1 MALDPKTARALYRK
15 LLNFYPKEFKGQ
27 LGESM
32 EQTFNDRLN
41 ERKQKTHRI
50 GSGYLLGLYIETAAG
65 ITKEHMRSI
74 TQGNIMKNILTN
86 PTSTAIIS
94 TILALPVL
102 TMFLLL
108 ILNIEPPLGP
118 LEPILKA
125 PPDQPNVAGSLVAL
139 TLFLLLPV
147 AFVINLIPIVQNM
160 RAGNSI
166 TAYPVN
172 LAIAI
177 GIFLVFASII
187 AALVIDQYPCWI
199 GVPNC
204 D

>member
-1 MALDPKTARALYRK
+1 MALDSKTARTLYRK
-15 LLNFYPKEFKGQ
+15 LLSFYPKEFKEQ

-41 ERKQKTHRI
+41 ERKQKTHQL
-50 GSGYLLGLYIETAAG
+50 GSVYLLGLYIETATG
-65 ITKEHMRSI
+65 IVREHIRTI
-74 TQGNIMKNILTN
+74 TPGNIMKNFLTN
-86 PTSTAIIS
+86 PTSSAIIS
-94 TILALPVL
+94 TILSLPVL

-118 LEPILKA
+118 LKPILQA
-125 PPDQPNVAGSLVAL
+125 PPDQPNVVGSLVAL

-147 AFVINLIPIVQNM
+147 AFIINLAPIAQNM

-166 TAYPVN
+166 TAYPIN

-187 AALVIDQYPCWI
+187 AALIIDQYPCWT